1 MENIKAGDLLA
12 DRRSGILYTAMSDAY
27 LKEVWRIPVVKV
39 INPLTGK
46 ESVEY
51 LRYLRKV

>member
-1 MENIKAGDLLA
+1 MENIKTGDLLA

-27 LKEVWRIPVVKV
+27 LKEVWRIPAVKV